1 MNSSLDLETSIPDV
15 SSRSL
20 LKCPTG
26 IAGLD
31 EIMQGGLP
39 RGRPTLLCGGA
50 GCGKTLV
57 GMEFLVRG
65 ATEFEEPGVC
75 LCFEETAEE
84 LCSNVASMG
93 FDLPALVA
101 QKKLAIDHVFIE
113 RNPVEETG
121 EYDLDALFIRIA
133 YAAESIGARR
143 VVLDGIE
150 ALFAG
155 LENEAI
161 LRSELRRL
169 FRWLKEKG
177 LTGIITGERG
187 NGTLTRHG
195 IEEYVSD
202 CVILLDHRVSDTVL
216 TRRLRVVKY
225 RGSTHGTNEYPF
237 LIEEDGVSV
246 LPVTSAGMRHDGSN
260 NRVSTGVPAL
270 DDMFRGCGYF
280 QGSSILV
287 SGTAGTGK
295 TSLAAHLVN
304 SACARGERCVFFSF
318 EESGNQIVRNMRSIG
333 IDLGRW
339 VDEGLLQF
347 HCARPSTLNLEM
359 HLVKI
364 HKIIKKFQPSIVA
377 VDPVTALLHSGS
389 NTEAKSM
396 SLRLVDF
403 LRECGITTL
412 MTSLTGAATA
422 EANTDV
428 AISSLVDTWLQLRD
442 IESGGERNRGLY
454 IRKSRGDAHSNQI
467 REFLLTDRG
476 VELREVYLG
485 EKGMLTG
492 SARIMQETLDASL
505 ALSAEQQMEKS
516 RLLLDRRRKALEAQM
531 AALQLEIETEEQESR
546 QLVAQREMKLLKGE
560 QDRKV
565 MARSRSGSDG
575 HASTEASEFM
585 GVGND

>member
-1 MNSSLDLETSIPDV
+1 
-15 SSRSL
+15 
-20 LKCPTG
+20 
-26 IAGLD
+26 
-31 EIMQGGLP
+31 
-39 RGRPTLLCGGA
+39 
-50 GCGKTLV
+50 
-57 GMEFLVRG
+57 
-65 ATEFEEPGVC
+65 
-75 LCFEETAEE
+75 
-84 LCSNVASMG
+84 
-93 FDLPALVA
+93 
-101 QKKLAIDHVFIE
+101 
-113 RNPVEETG
+113 
-121 EYDLDALFIRIA
+121 
-133 YAAESIGARR
+133 
-143 VVLDGIE
+143 
-150 ALFAG
+150 
-155 LENEAI
+155 
-161 LRSELRRL
+161 
-169 FRWLKEKG
+169 
-177 LTGIITGERG
+177 
-187 NGTLTRHG
+187 
-195 IEEYVSD
+195 
-202 CVILLDHRVSDTVL
+202 
-216 TRRLRVVKY
+216 
-225 RGSTHGTNEYPF
+225 
-237 LIEEDGVSV
+237 
-246 LPVTSAGMRHDGSN
+246 
-260 NRVSTGVPAL
+260 
-270 DDMFRGCGYF
+270 
-280 QGSSILV
+280 
-287 SGTAGTGK
+287 
-295 TSLAAHLVN
+295 
-304 SACARGERCVFFSF
+304 
-318 EESGNQIVRNMRSIG
+318 
-333 IDLGRW
+333 
-339 VDEGLLQF
+339 
-347 HCARPSTLNLEM
+347 M